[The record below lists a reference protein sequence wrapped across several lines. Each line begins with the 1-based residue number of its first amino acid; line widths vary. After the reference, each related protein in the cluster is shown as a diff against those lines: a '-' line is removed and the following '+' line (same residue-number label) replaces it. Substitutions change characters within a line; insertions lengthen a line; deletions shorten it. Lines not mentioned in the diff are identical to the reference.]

1 MLEYLLNGFLLLD
14 YKLFARS
21 DTERLQSLAEKQAQD
36 IAENM
41 LYIKELE
48 DRERI
53 LAQNVA
59 TSLT

>member
-14 YKLFARS
+14 YQLFARS

-59 TSLT
+59 T

>member
-14 YKLFARS
+14 YQLFARS

-48 DRERI
+48 DRERM
-53 LAQNVA
+53 LAKNVGQF
-59 TSLT
+59 TY